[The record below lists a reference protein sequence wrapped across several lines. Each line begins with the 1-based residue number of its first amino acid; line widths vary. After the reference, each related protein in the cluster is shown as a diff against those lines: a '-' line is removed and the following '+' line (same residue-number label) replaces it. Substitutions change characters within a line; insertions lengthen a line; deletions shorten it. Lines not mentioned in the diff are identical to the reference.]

1 MSGTLRLRGATSGYS
16 ELQAPAVAAD
26 QTFILPTA
34 GGTLLTTDSPISKLT
49 LELGSASQPS
59 LTFEGDTD
67 TGLYSSGTNTLNL
80 VTGGNNRLNIDSSG
94 NIGIGSTDPSGDGWS
109 AANDLVINSTGNS
122 GMTIKSGASSFGQLV
137 FNDAAGG
144 LRGFVAYG
152 HSDDYLG
159 FGTAG
164 AEWMRITSSGRVL
177 IGNTSTSN
185 SGLLCVKG
193 NGNNSAGAGAITI
206 QKGASVSGSNQLI
219 GALSYG
225 EGSANTAE
233 IEVHSDQTWTGS
245 ARGSYMTFSNTA
257 LNTAGPVERMRID
270 SSGRLL
276 LGTTT
281 PGFAIYGDALT
292 IARASHCG
300 MTLRGG
306 TTSDTEIFF
315 ADGTTGNS
323 RFAGGIRYAHNT
335 DHMQFMVNAAER
347 MRIDSSGRV
356 HMGNSAAG
364 TAALNIYSAT
374 LGTAV
379 LFQNP
384 NTGTGS
390 SQGGFVGNWGGQ
402 NMYLWNYEN
411 QPTIFGT
418 NNTEKMRLDSSGTL
432 VIGRTTSSN
441 PARYVQMHNGDAATS
456 AYIQS
461 TNTGTGSGAS
471 NGLVMGMGDATNAY
485 IWNYQAGAIIF
496 GTSGQQR
503 GMFDSS
509 GNLLVGKSGSN
520 FAAQGTEIRA
530 HGEVVITRTNGEAL
544 VLRRNT
550 NNGQIVSFR
559 NTAGTTVGTIV
570 TSSSSTAY
578 NTSSDYRLKENIV
591 DLTDAIPRLKNL
603 PVHRFNFITD
613 AELTV
618 DGFLAHEAQLVV
630 PESVTGEKDG
640 EKMQYIDQSKLIPLL
655 TAALQESIL
664 EIEKLKERVKNLE
677 S

>member
-245 ARGSYMTFSNTA
+245 ARGSYMTFSTTA
-257 LNTAGPVERMRID
+257 LNAAGPVERVRITSSGSIQGKAINAYPFEVTDGSVNMGGLYRD
-270 SSGRLL
+270 SSGANLYIKNNAGQAQAYIKSDGQAVFN
-276 LGTTT
+276 GTVNIGGSAAAHTIDEYEEGNWT
-281 PGFAIYGDALT
+281 PTIYG
-292 IARASHCG
+292 
-300 MTLRGG
+300 G
-306 TTSDTEIFF
+306 T
-315 ADGTTGNS
+315 
-323 RFAGGIRYAHNT
+323 
-335 DHMQFMVNAAER
+335 
-347 MRIDSSGRV
+347 
-356 HMGNSAAG
+356 
-364 TAALNIYSAT
+364 
-374 LGTAV
+374 
-379 LFQNP
+379 
-384 NTGTGS
+384 
-390 SQGGFVGNWGGQ
+390 
-402 NMYLWNYEN
+402 
-411 QPTIFGT
+411 
-418 NNTEKMRLDSSGTL
+418 
-432 VIGRTTSSN
+432 
-441 PARYVQMHNGDAATS
+441 
-456 AYIQS
+456 
-461 TNTGTGSGAS
+461 
-471 NGLVMGMGDATNAY
+471 
-485 IWNYQAGAIIF
+485 
-496 GTSGQQR
+496 
-503 GMFDSS
+503 
-509 GNLLVGKSGSN
+509 
-520 FAAQGTEIRA
+520 
-530 HGEVVITRTNGEAL
+530 
-544 VLRRNT
+544 
-550 NNGQIVSFR
+550 
-559 NTAGTTVGTIV
+559 TAGTTTHTFQVGTYTRIGRMV
-570 TSSSSTAY
+570 HVRGYVQWNAITGSGPLYLGGMPYAISSSSSYGGPAVNYWHNLSQAGNGVSSLWGVGSSFAY
-578 NTSSDYRLKENIV
+578 FYNMGNTVASAINIQSSGSIIIGGAY
-591 DLTDAIPRLKNL
+591 
-603 PVHRFNFITD
+603 
-613 AELTV
+613 
-618 DGFLAHEAQLVV
+618 
-630 PESVTGEKDG
+630 
-640 EKMQYIDQSKLIPLL
+640 YI
-655 TAALQESIL
+655 
-664 EIEKLKERVKNLE
+664 
-677 S
+677 